1 MPRFQERFRQIAF
14 ARESE
19 SSELKRLY
27 HFPCGT
33 SGSDASQ
40 SCNSSKS
47 AIEIRPSRKRQ
58 VVHDWTGRR
67 LPNFGIP
74 VLFVEH
80 DPLQLVREAADFAF
94 VFGVLQ
100 ALQADMKG
108 LFGSTEAGVG
118 RRRSRASPELPF
130 PLLGSCAETGFLAF
144 SLRFSGVSR
153 AARAGP
159 PFLPPLPAKPI
170 AAGLLCFA
178 AIRRLCARDHRNTAV
193 RSDREECPGLSV
205 RKSAHPCGTGM
216 EVRAVPTPCLASKA
230 VR

>member
-19 SSELKRLY
+19 SSEALTISHVAHPDRT
-27 HFPCGT
+27 P
-33 SGSDASQ
+33 ASRAIRR
-40 SCNSSKS
+40 NRRSKS
-47 AIEIRPSRKRQ
+47 
-58 VVHDWTGRR
+58 G
-67 LPNFGIP
+67 LPENARWSMIGPGGGFLIFGIR
-74 VLFVEH
+74 VLFVEC

-178 AIRRLCARDHRNTAV
+178 AIRPLCARAHRDTAV

-205 RKSAHPCGTGM
+205 RKSAHPCGTGA